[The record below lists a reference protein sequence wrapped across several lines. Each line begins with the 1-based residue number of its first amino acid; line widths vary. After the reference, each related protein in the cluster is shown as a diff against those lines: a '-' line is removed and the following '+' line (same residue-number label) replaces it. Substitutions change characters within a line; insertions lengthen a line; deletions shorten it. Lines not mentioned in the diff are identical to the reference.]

1 MAMKLTALLV
11 VLSTLTVANAQMAR
25 CVEECDKTEC
35 AGDVNPRTGCNQMY
49 SCAHACKIRDL
60 GVAGNHCREM
70 CQRNGQSGCSPTVR
84 GWQFNLCRACNRAG
98 CSTYPSIGECV
109 RGCDIYTDIVNPI
122 SSSVVVYGYEESFSR
137 CVEECDKTE
146 CAGDV
151 NPRIGCNQMYS

>member
-1 MAMKLTALLV
+1 MRKAYKIIHLFPGTQERVFSEGSRENKFISCNERVSLDFDGIV
-11 VLSTLTVANAQMAR
+11 FGDEESFSR

-35 AGDVNPRTGCNQMY
+35 AGYVNPRTGCNQMY

-84 GWQFNLCRACNRAG
+84 GWQFDLCRDCNRAG

-109 RGCDIYTDIVNPI
+109 RGCDIYI
-122 SSSVVVYGYEESFSR
+122 
-137 CVEECDKTE
+137 
-146 CAGDV
+146 
-151 NPRIGCNQMYS
+151 RI